1 MMMIKMSKAQ
11 TIQRYIIINVFRR
24 IGDLAS
30 KHTKPD
36 ARQRNAERKE
46 TLASVH
52 QIVSLFFSF
61 LLISF

>member
-1 MMMIKMSKAQ
+1 MIKMSKAQ
-11 TIQRYIIINVFRR
+11 TIQRYIITIVFRR

-52 QIVSLFFSF
+52 
-61 LLISF
+61 